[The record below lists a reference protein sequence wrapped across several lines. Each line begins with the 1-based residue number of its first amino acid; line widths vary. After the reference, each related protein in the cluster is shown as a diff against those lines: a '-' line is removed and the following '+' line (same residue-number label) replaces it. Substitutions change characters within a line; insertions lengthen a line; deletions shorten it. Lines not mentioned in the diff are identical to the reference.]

1 MRNGRGGDPRKRE
14 RVTTL
19 NVGWAARE
27 LLRTVP
33 LLAPKAPDV
42 LYTGWLADGN
52 IGDYAALAGHRIAL
66 PALRIAP
73 FTTGRLVP
81 SVARTRSGHRARA
94 VLIGGGNQL
103 GWPLFRAA
111 ATRLRRGVSPVA
123 PMLTLGAGV
132 EDPAFAPFYPALR
145 NALGAS
151 GADAATRLRAEHG
164 RWADLFDDR
173 FPVAVRGERSRELL
187 DEARIPA
194 VVTGE
199 PALLLARRLPA
210 AEVEERLLG
219 VNVAAPEG
227 LWGSDPERVIQAL
240 ALACRA
246 LRGRGWR
253 IRLVPTWPG
262 DLPAFRELAR
272 RLGGVTETVRFRRLD
287 RLMGSLRE
295 CHAFVGVR
303 LHSVALAAAAGVPA
317 LALEYHPKCAELHA
331 LIGREAHVIRT
342 DAVTAAG
349 IEEQVE
355 AFADRESH
363 ARAVADGVAAAV
375 MRLERRAGEIA
386 LAVQS
391 V

>member
-1 MRNGRGGDPRKRE
+1 
-14 RVTTL
+14 V
-19 NVGWAARE
+19 RE

-33 LLAPKAPDV
+33 LLTSRPDL

-52 IGDYAALAGHRIAL
+52 LGDHSSLAGHRIAL

-73 FTTGRLVP
+73 LTTARLVP
-81 SVARTRSGHRARA
+81 AVARRRPGYRARA

-111 ATRLRRGVSPVA
+111 ATRLQQGVSSEA
-123 PMLTLGAGV
+123 PMLTLGVGV
-132 EDPAFAPFYPALR
+132 EDPSFAPLYPALR
-145 NALGAS
+145 RAL
-151 GADAATRLRAEHG
+151 GADAADAGARLRAEHA
-164 RWADLFDDR
+164 RWTELLDER
-173 FPVAVRGERSRELL
+173 VPVAVRGERSRELL
-187 DEARIPA
+187 AEAGIPA

-199 PALLLARRLPA
+199 PALLLARRLPPA
-210 AEVEERLLG
+210 DVDERLLG

-240 ALACRA
+240 AVACRA

-262 DLPAFRELAR
+262 DLAAFRELAR
-272 RLGGVTETVRFRRLD
+272 RLGGATETVANFRRLGQLL
-287 RLMGSLRE
+287 RAVRE

-331 LIGREAHVIRT
+331 LVGREEHVIRT
-342 DAVTAAG
+342 DAVTAAA
-349 IEEQVE
+349 IEEHVE
-355 AFADRESH
+355 SFADREPH
-363 ARAVADGVAAAV
+363 ARAVAEGVAAAV
-375 MRLERRAGEIA
+375 TRLERRAGEIA